1 MTNIADAIKRLKQE
15 VPNPTKGLPDDLFYY
30 ISSATPII
38 NVDLLL
44 KDENGR
50 TLLSWRDEPHSGKG
64 WHIPGGIIRFK
75 ETIEERINEV
85 AKIEI
90 GTPVKL
96 FKSEPI
102 AINEI
107 FNRKQEIR
115 SHFISLLYSCSL
127 PGDFVPKNKGLSKFD
142 AGYLM
147 WHKTCPDDLLKL
159 HEIYRKFL

>member
-15 VPNPTKGLPDDLFYY
+15 VSNPSKGLPDDLFYY
-30 ISSATPII
+30 ISSTTPII

-50 TLLSWRDEPHSGKG
+50 TLLSWRDDPHSGKG

-107 FNRKQEIR
+107 FNRKREIR

-127 PGDFVPKNKGLSKFD
+127 PGDFVPKNIVLRSLINPSSLNNLSFD
-142 AGYLM
+142 INASST
-147 WHKTCPDDLLKL
+147 K
-159 HEIYRKFL
+159 